1 VPAQFSLA
9 GRVWGD
15 RAAARWF
22 AEEPVEDEEKVLAGH
37 PGANMPALLTKDA
50 RRLNHVP
57 LRRSHRGFRQAMVR
71 ALPAAI
77 KRSISLPKASDDT
90 DESLSLAAAGFGHL
104 AVAAVVRDI
113 AAHPLAA
120 AAGGHEHP
128 H

>member
-1 VPAQFSLA
+1 
-9 GRVWGD
+9 
-15 RAAARWF
+15 
-22 AEEPVEDEEKVLAGH
+22 
-37 PGANMPALLTKDA
+37 
-50 RRLNHVP
+50 
-57 LRRSHRGFRQAMVR
+57 MVR

-120 AAGGHEHP
+120 AAAATSITIDRLRRGRKAPVRIPVIVNGQSTRS
-128 H
+128 